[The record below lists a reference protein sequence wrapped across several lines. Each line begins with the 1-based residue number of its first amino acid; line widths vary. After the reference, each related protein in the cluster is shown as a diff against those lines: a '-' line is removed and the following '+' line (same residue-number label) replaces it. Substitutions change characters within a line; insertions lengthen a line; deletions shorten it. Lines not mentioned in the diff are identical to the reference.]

1 GGQAGGDA
9 AGAGGR
15 GGARRGGGDL
25 GVHELPARALD
36 AHPNEQP
43 AGAAEPG
50 DQAADAGGGDVPR
63 RRVGVDAGG
72 GAAAGRGPNQVG
84 HATLPE
90 HGQAAG
96 RRARGGGGDAEELGA
111 GTHPFAANALSR
123 GEGRWQRKDAWE
135 QSGGTRRGLAPAPSY
150 RRARLHAGCP
160 RGCRGEKCERVWTLP
175 TRPRTCRLSTGATR
189 TNISSTRFA

>member
-1 GGQAGGDA
+1 GGGQGGGDA

-15 GGARRGGGDL
+15 GGAGRGGGEL
-25 GVHELPARALD
+25 GVHELPARALGAD
-36 AHPNEQP
+36 PDEQP

-72 GAAAGRGPNQVG
+72 GAAAVRGGDQVG

-96 RRARGGGGDAEELGA
+96 RRAGEGGGAEEL
-111 GTHPFAANALSR
+111 LSP
-123 GEGRWQRKDAWE
+123 AW
-135 QSGGTRRGLAPAPSY
+135 SKLRS
-150 RRARLHAGCP
+150 
-160 RGCRGEKCERVWTLP
+160 
-175 TRPRTCRLSTGATR
+175 ATDCVE
-189 TNISSTRFA
+189 